1 VPLEP
6 QELQLEPEQQEQ
18 LHQLLAP
25 PLPLHQQELE
35 SPLELVQLEL
45 LLELA
50 QLVGF

>member
-1 VPLEP
+1 VPLVPLEP
-6 QELQLEPEQQEQ
+6 LELHLEPEQ